1 MLKKIAFASYE
12 GTAVDS
18 HFGMADM
25 FYIYEISG
33 RNYSLIEKRRY
44 SRGAHRCHDES
55 NFEKAYEAL
64 KDCDAVFAAKIGQS
78 AADFLIKKNL
88 RVFQIEAQIE
98 EILKEIIKDNKNVVN
113 DCTS

>member
-1 MLKKIAFASYE
+1 MFKKIAFASYD

-25 FYIYEISG
+25 FYIYEING
-33 RNYSLIEKRRY
+33 KNYSLAEKRRY
-44 SRGAHRCHDES
+44 SRSIERCHDES

-64 KDCDAVFAAKIGQS
+64 KDCDAVFAAKIGQG

-88 RVFQIEAQIE
+88 RVFQIEANIE
-98 EILKEIIKDNKNVVN
+98 DILKEIIKDN
-113 DCTS
+113 D